1 MLMKPEAI
9 ITKTELLKLR
19 IPLIEPFIT
28 SLGKDDFA
36 ENVVVIIHTKSGITG
51 YGECNP
57 YMPINGE
64 SVDTCFAVAQYFAK
78 AFKEKNALDIEGNIA
93 LMDRIIYANNSI
105 KSAFDMALHDI
116 AAQQSNL
123 PLYKF
128 LGGKINKPLLTDYTV
143 SIGEINKMA
152 DDAKKIKKDGFPAIK
167 VKLGEG
173 YEKDVARIKAIR
185 MAVGKKIP
193 IRIDANQGWDYKTA
207 LKTLKELAQFDIQF
221 CEQPIPRWDLNGM
234 KKLNKKSTVKIMA
247 DESCCMDHDAEQ
259 LIEQK
264 ACTMMNVK
272 LGKSG
277 GLFVAKKITR
287 LAEKAGID
295 LQIGAFVESRLGM
308 TASAH
313 LALSSKAVKF
323 CDFDTPLMYSEDPV
337 DGGISYHEKGM
348 IKMPETPG
356 LGARI
361 QEKWLRKMEKI
372 II

>member
-1 MLMKPEAI
+1 MTVETSIKQ
-9 ITKTELLKLR
+9 TEIYKLR
-19 IPLIEPFIT
+19 IPLKEPFVT
-28 SLGKDDFA
+28 SLGKDEFA
-36 ENVVVIIHTKSGITG
+36 ENVVVIIRTKKGITG

-78 AFKEKNALDIEGNIA
+78 ALKGKNAFDIEGNIA

-105 KSAFDMALHDI
+105 KSAFDIALHDI
-116 AAQQSNL
+116 AAQQSDK

-128 LGGKINKPLLTDYTV
+128 LGGKINKPLFTDYTV

-152 DDAKKIKKDGFPAIK
+152 EDAKKIKRKGFPAIK
-167 VKLGEG
+167 VKLGKG
-173 YEKDVARIKAIR
+173 YEKDIARIKTIR
-185 MAVGKKIP
+185 LAVGKKIP
-193 IRIDANQGWDYKTA
+193 IRIDANQGWNYETT
-207 LKTLKELAQFDIQF
+207 LKILKELAQYDIQF
-221 CEQPIPRWDLNGM
+221 CEQPIPRWDLTGM
-234 KKLNKKSTVKIMA
+234 KKLNKKSPVKIMA
-247 DESCCMDHDAEQ
+247 DESCCTNHDAEQ
-259 LIEQK
+259 LIKQK

-277 GLFVAKKITR
+277 GLFVAKKIIH
-287 LAEKAGID
+287 LAEKDGIN
-295 LQIGAFVESRLGM
+295 LQIGAFLESRLGM

-337 DGGISYHEKGM
+337 EGGISYHEKGK
-348 IKMPETPG
+348 IKVPETPG

-361 QEKWLRKMEKI
+361 QEKWLKRMEKVI
-372 II
+372 I